1 MVKLVSGSVI
11 ENYELRIS
19 NLENDNRELRKRLKE
34 SEIMKK
40 EFEIL
45 KNVLKK
51 SNMDK
56 ELNYEKNKEDL
67 MIRID
72 RLRKKIS
79 LMDNKS
85 ANEKNKD
92 RLNRF
97 KIKSQL
103 VEDLLNT
110 KDIVEREKCLKKLT

>member
-45 KNVLKK
+45 KNVLKE

-110 KDIVEREKCLKKLT
+110 KDMIEREKCLKKLT

>member
-67 MIRID
+67 IIRID

>member
-45 KNVLKK
+45 KNVLKE

-56 ELNYEKNKEDL
+56 ELDYEKNKEDL
-67 MIRID
+67 MIRIN

-85 ANEKNKD
+85 VNEKNKD

-103 VEDLLNT
+103 LEDLLNT
-110 KDIVEREKCLKKLT
+110 KDMVEREKCLKKLT